1 MDDLEIAKQ
10 RLKNK
15 ELNLVF
21 IKNSE
26 LVFETKKE
34 GLAGFLQ
41 AIEECN
47 GALAATSVADKVIGK
62 AAAFLCIYS
71 KVKAA
76 FAITLSQSGREILN
90 TGNNYI
96 EFEKLTSTILN
107 LKKTDQC
114 PFEKLVENI
123 TEPET
128 AYKEIKRFCH
138 S

>member
-76 FAITLSQSGREILN
+76 FAITLSQGGREILN
-90 TGNNYI
+90 TGNIYI
-96 EFEKLTSTILN
+96 EFENLTPTILN